1 MSRELVK
8 VAIEDE
14 LFKTGDVSYNDYA
27 GLCGIAMFRA
37 TLQRLQ
43 NAGYS
48 LTYQNV
54 KGQPAANSNCIT
66 CKLVTKPAQR
76 VNFYAKH
83 DRETYI
89 KNILFS
95 TGVFYINDWD
105 CSKIYLVRII
115 SKIRHALLKQN
126 KTIAP
131 ILGGRGRAA
140 IGYRLVQLSGGNK
153 KPSI

>member
-1 MSRELVK
+1 MRI
-8 VAIEDE
+8 AIEDE
-14 LFKTGDVSYNDYA
+14 LHKTGDVSYNDYA
-27 GLCGIAMFRA
+27 GLCCIAMFRV

-83 DRETYI
+83 DRETHI
-89 KNILFS
+89 KNILLN

-105 CSKIYLVRII
+105 CTRLAMLVITI
-115 SKIRHALLKQN
+115 MLGYAAL
-126 KTIAP
+126 P
-131 ILGGRGRAA
+131 CLG
-140 IGYRLVQLSGGNK
+140 
-153 KPSI
+153 

>member
-1 MSRELVK
+1 MDRLGVRI
-8 VAIEDE
+8 AIEDE
-14 LFKTGDVSYNDYA
+14 LHKTGEVDYNDYA
-27 GLCGIAMFRA
+27 GLCSIAMFRV

-54 KGQPAANSNCIT
+54 KGQPAANSNCVT

-105 CSKIYLVRII
+105 CTRIYLSVII
-115 SKIRHALLKQN
+115 SKIRHELLKQN

-153 KPSI
+153 KPS

>member
-1 MSRELVK
+1 MDRLGVQI
-8 VAIEDE
+8 AIEDE
-14 LFKTGDVSYNDYA
+14 LHKTGDVSYNDYA

-66 CKLVTKPAQR
+66 CKLVTKPAER
-76 VNFYAKH
+76 VDFYAKH
-83 DRETYI
+83 DREAHI
-89 KNILFS
+89 KNILLN

-105 CSKIYLVRII
+105 LSKGYLQRLV
-115 SKIRHALLKQN
+115 SKLRHEFLKDG

-131 ILGGRGRAA
+131 EYGGKSKAL

-153 KPSI
+153 KPSV

>member
-1 MSRELVK
+1 MDRLGVRI
-8 VAIEDE
+8 AIEDE
-14 LFKTGDVSYNDYA
+14 LHKTGNVSYNDYA
-27 GLCGIAMFRA
+27 GLCGIAMFRK

-43 NAGYS
+43 NAGYA
-48 LTYQNV
+48 LAYQNV
-54 KGQPAANSNCIT
+54 KGQPATNSNCIV
-66 CKLVTKPAQR
+66 CRLLTKPAQR
-76 VNFYAKH
+76 VDFCAKH

-95 TGVFYINDWD
+95 TGVFYIKDWD
-105 CSKIYLVRII
+105 CTRMYLVRII
-115 SKIRHALLKQN
+115 SKIRHELLKQN

-131 ILGGRGRAA
+131 ILGGRGGAA

>member
-1 MSRELVK
+1 MDRLGALI
-8 VAIEDE
+8 AIEDE
-14 LFKTGDVSYNDYA
+14 LHKTGDVSYNDYA
-27 GLCGIAMFRA
+27 GLCCIAMFRV

-89 KNILFS
+89 KNILLN

-115 SKIRHALLKQN
+115 SKIRHALLKHN
-126 KTIAP
+126 TTTAP
-131 ILGGRGRAA
+131 ILGVRDRTPK
-140 IGYRLVQLSGGNK
+140 GYKQVQINRGNK
-153 KPSI
+153 KTSE

>member
-1 MSRELVK
+1 MDRLGVRI
-8 VAIEDE
+8 AIEDE
-14 LFKTGDVSYNDYA
+14 LHKTGDVSYSDYA
-27 GLCGIAMFRA
+27 GLCCIAMFRK

-54 KGQPAANSNCIT
+54 KGQPAANSNCIM
-66 CKLVTKPAQR
+66 CKLVDKPAQR

-83 DRETYI
+83 DREAHI
-89 KNILFS
+89 KNILLN

-131 ILGGRGRAA
+131 ILGVRGRAA

>member
-1 MSRELVK
+1 MDRLGVRI
-8 VAIEDE
+8 AIEDE
-14 LFKTGDVSYNDYA
+14 LHKTGDVSYNDYA
-27 GLCGIAMFRA
+27 GLCCIAMFRV

-43 NAGYS
+43 NAGYN

-66 CKLVTKPAQR
+66 CKLITKPAQR

-95 TGVFYINDWD
+95 TGVFYIKEWD
-105 CSKIYLVRII
+105 CSKRYLVRII
-115 SKIRHALLKQN
+115 SKIRHELLKQN

-153 KPSI
+153 KPSV

>member
-1 MSRELVK
+1 MDRLGVQI
-8 VAIEDE
+8 AIEDE
-14 LFKTGDVSYNDYA
+14 LHKTGDVSYNDYA
-27 GLCGIAMFRA
+27 GLCCIAMFRA

-48 LTYQNV
+48 LTYQNA
-54 KGQPAANSNCIT
+54 KGQPATNSNCIV
-66 CKLVTKPAQR
+66 CRLSTKPAQR
-76 VNFYAKH
+76 VDFCAKQ

-95 TGVFYINDWD
+95 TGVFYIKDWD
-105 CSKIYLVRII
+105 CSRTYLSVII

-153 KPSI
+153 KPSV

>member
-14 LFKTGDVSYNDYA
+14 LFKTDEVSYNDYA
-27 GLCGIAMFRA
+27 GLCGIAMFRK

-43 NAGYS
+43 NAGYN

-54 KGQPAANSNCIT
+54 KWQPAANSNCIT
-66 CKLVTKPAQR
+66 CKLVTKPAQL
-76 VNFYAKH
+76 VNFCAKR

-95 TGVFYINDWD
+95 TGVFYINDWG
-105 CSKIYLVRII
+105 CSKGYLGRII
-115 SKIRHALLKQN
+115 SKIRHELLKQN

>member
-1 MSRELVK
+1 MDRLGVRI
-8 VAIEDE
+8 AIEDE
-14 LFKTGDVSYNDYA
+14 LHKTGDVSYNDYA
-27 GLCGIAMFRA
+27 GLCCIAMFRK

-83 DRETYI
+83 DKEAHI
-89 KNILFS
+89 KNILLN

-131 ILGGRGRAA
+131 ILGVRGRAA

-153 KPSI
+153 KPSV

>member
-1 MSRELVK
+1 MDRLGVRI
-8 VAIEDE
+8 AIEDE
-14 LFKTGDVSYNDYA
+14 LHKTGDVSYNDYA
-27 GLCGIAMFRA
+27 GLCCIAMFRN

-54 KGQPAANSNCIT
+54 KGQPATNSNCIV
-66 CKLVTKPAQR
+66 CRLSAKPAQR
-76 VNFYAKH
+76 VDFCAKH

-95 TGVFYINDWD
+95 TGVFYIKDWD
-105 CSKIYLVRII
+105 CTRIYLGVII
-115 SKIRHALLKQN
+115 SKTRRELLKQN

-140 IGYRLVQLSGGNK
+140 IGYRLVQLSGDIK
-153 KPSI
+153 KPSV

>member
-1 MSRELVK
+1 MDRLDVRI
-8 VAIEDE
+8 AIEDE
-14 LFKTGDVSYNDYA
+14 LLKTGDVSYNDYA
-27 GLCGIAMFRA
+27 GLCCIAMFRA

-43 NAGYS
+43 NAGYA
-48 LTYQNV
+48 LAYQNV

-66 CKLVTKPAQR
+66 CKLVTTPAQR

-83 DRETYI
+83 DREAHI
-89 KNILFS
+89 KNILLN
-95 TGVFYINDWD
+95 TGVFYINNWD
-105 CSKIYLVRII
+105 CSKTYLVRII

-131 ILGGRGRAA
+131 ILGVRGRAA

-153 KPSI
+153 KPSV

>member
-1 MSRELVK
+1 MDRLGVRI
-8 VAIEDE
+8 AIEDE
-14 LFKTGDVSYNDYA
+14 LHKTGDVSYNDYA
-27 GLCGIAMFRA
+27 GLCCIAMFRV

-43 NAGYS
+43 NAGYN

-54 KGQPAANSNCIT
+54 KGQPAANSNCIV
-66 CKLVTKPAQR
+66 CRLLTKPAQR

-95 TGVFYINDWD
+95 TGVFYISEWD
-105 CSKIYLVRII
+105 CTRRYLGVII
-115 SKIRHALLKQN
+115 SKIRHELLKQN

-140 IGYRLVQLSGGNK
+140 IGYRLF
-153 KPSI
+153 

>member
-1 MSRELVK
+1 MDRLGVRI
-8 VAIEDE
+8 AIEDE
-14 LFKTGDVSYNDYA
+14 LHKTGDVSYNDYA
-27 GLCGIAMFRA
+27 GLCCIAMFRA

-43 NAGYS
+43 NSGYS

-83 DRETYI
+83 DKEAHI
-89 KNILFS
+89 KNILLN

-105 CSKIYLVRII
+105 CTRRYLAVII

-153 KPSI
+153 KPSV

>member
-14 LFKTGDVSYNDYA
+14 LHKTGDVSYNDYA
-27 GLCGIAMFRA
+27 GLCCIAMFRK

-43 NAGYS
+43 NAGYA
-48 LTYQNV
+48 LAYQNV
-54 KGQPAANSNCIT
+54 KGQPATNSNCIV
-66 CKLVTKPAQR
+66 CRLLTKPAQR
-76 VNFYAKH
+76 VNFYAEH

-95 TGVFYINDWD
+95 TGVFYINDWG
-105 CSKIYLVRII
+105 CSKKYLVRII
-115 SKIRHALLKQN
+115 SKIRHELLKQN

-131 ILGGRGRAA
+131 ILGVRGRAA
-140 IGYRLVQLSGGNK
+140 IGYKLVQLSGSNK
-153 KPSI
+153 KPSV

>member
-1 MSRELVK
+1 MDRELVK

-14 LFKTGDVSYNDYA
+14 LFKTSEVSYNDYA
-27 GLCGIAMFRA
+27 GLCGIAMFRK

-43 NAGYS
+43 NAGYN
-48 LTYQNV
+48 LTYQNA
-54 KGQPAANSNCIT
+54 KGQPATNSNCIV
-66 CKLVTKPAQR
+66 CRLSTKPAQR

-89 KNILFS
+89 KNILLN

-105 CSKIYLVRII
+105 CSKGYLARII

-153 KPSI
+153 KPSV